1 MGVAGNLKTMEL
13 AELLQWLSQGLKT
26 GTLVIS
32 HEGVEKRV
40 FFRKGTIISS
50 ASSDPSE
57 HLGHFLVSHGFIDEH
72 QLAKAVRRQ
81 ETSRNLLGKAL
92 VEMGAITAEQLDGML
107 RLKAEETIYGLFG
120 WPEGDFR
127 FLDDELPPYQMV
139 PVALDVTGLVLE
151 AMRRQDEW
159 KRMREKIPS
168 PQCVPVRVVED
179 LLAAPGLDESHR
191 VVLAA
196 VDDHRTIEEIALETH
211 ASEYHVCESLFP
223 LVAARKVKIVRPRSG
238 AGPAG
243 AGPAGGT
250 QGGAGR
256 QARAAATASG
266 MGLLQEGQQHLS
278 EGELEAALRH
288 FRAARSLEP
297 DDPTIQLVTEQAE
310 RTIRATLEKEGVV
323 PEAVPRLARSLDQ
336 VTGVRLSPKAGF
348 LLSRIDGAY
357 DVASILKISPMGP
370 LEGLLVFREL
380 ARAGLVKLERRKRG
394 AR

>member
-1 MGVAGNLKTMEL
+1 MGIAGNLKTMEL

-26 GTLVIS
+26 GTLVVS

-40 FFRKGTIISS
+40 FFRRGTIISS

-72 QLAKAVRRQ
+72 QLAEAVRRQ
-81 ETSRNLLGKAL
+81 ETSRSLIGKVL
-92 VEMGAITAEQLDGML
+92 VEMGALTAEQLDAML

-179 LLAAPGLDESHR
+179 LLAAPGIDEGRR

-223 LVAARKVKIVRPRSG
+223 LVASRKVKIVRPRSG
-238 AGPAG
+238 AAPAG
-243 AGPAGGT
+243 AAPGGT
-250 QGGAGR
+250 QRGAGK

-266 MGLLQEGQQHLS
+266 MGLLQEGQHHLS
-278 EGELEAALRH
+278 RGELEAALRH

-380 ARAGLVKLERRKRG
+380 ARAGLIELERRKRG
-394 AR
+394 GR

>member
-1 MGVAGNLKTMEL
+1 MGIAGNLKTMEL

-26 GTLVIS
+26 GTLVVS
-32 HEGVEKRV
+32 HEGVEKRI

-72 QLAKAVRRQ
+72 QLAEAVRRQ
-81 ETSRNLLGKAL
+81 EASRSLLGKVL
-92 VEMGAITAEQLDGML
+92 VEMGAITPEDLDGML
-107 RLKAEETIYGLFG
+107 RLKAEEGIYGLFG

-139 PVALDVTGLVLE
+139 PIALDVTGLVLE

-159 KRMREKIPS
+159 KRMKEKIPS

-179 LLAAPGLDESHR
+179 LLALPGLDEGRR

-223 LVAARKVKIVRPRSG
+223 LVAARKIKIVRPRSG
-238 AGPAG
+238 AGSGGGG
-243 AGPAGGT
+243 AERGAA
-250 QGGAGR
+250 AGR
-256 QARAAATASG
+256 QARAMATASG

-278 EGELEAALRH
+278 KGELEAALRH

-297 DDPTIQLVTEQAE
+297 DDPTIQVVTEQAE
-310 RTIRATLEKEGVV
+310 RTIRQTLKKDGVV

-357 DVASILKISPMGP
+357 DVASILKISPMGQ

-380 ARAGLVKLERRKRG
+380 KRAGLVELDRRKAGTR
-394 AR
+394 